1 MEGLDLITM
10 RRLAV
15 HVQSGW
21 TGTGGRSTGLLV
33 IKALVTMAAV
43 AAGLR
48 MLGLG

>member
-1 MEGLDLITM
+1 VEGLDLTAM

-15 HVQSGW
+15 QVQTGW
-21 TGTGGRSTGLLV
+21 TGTAGRSTGLLV